1 MNNTQIQLFDS
12 ARIVDLLQTWQTSII
27 DFQHSYQEYV
37 DKWALEGESLNT
49 LQYIEQLVEDQSNLP
64 VLCGSEHFPALSE
77 LDSPDAIARVRH
89 YLDRFELLQ
98 GHYVA
103 LSQSYRA
110 SKATTFRTR
119 TIV

>member
-1 MNNTQIQLFDS
+1 
-12 ARIVDLLQTWQTSII
+12 
-27 DFQHSYQEYV
+27 
-37 DKWALEGESLNT
+37 GESLNT

-77 LDSPDAIARVRH
+77 LDSLDAIARVRH

-103 LSQSYRA
+103 LSQVIAPQNLRLLDQGQSCAFPPDHLENYPA
-110 SKATTFRTR
+110 
-119 TIV
+119 

>member
-103 LSQSYRA
+103 LSQLSSLKSYD
-110 SKATTFRTR
+110 F
-119 TIV
+119 